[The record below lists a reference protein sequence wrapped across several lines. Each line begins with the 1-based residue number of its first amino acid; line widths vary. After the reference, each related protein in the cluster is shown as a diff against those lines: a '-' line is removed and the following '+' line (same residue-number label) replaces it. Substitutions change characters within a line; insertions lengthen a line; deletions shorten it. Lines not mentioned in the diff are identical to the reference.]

1 MAFNQ
6 QASLKGFD
14 RVFSVSPEARP
25 YTLRDN
31 GFVNT
36 NKGNFQYKR
45 SLKTDNAQG
54 LVFKVMI
61 DEDLKTLKMSTA
73 SEKGFKTIDVTQLN
87 NNEVIIEKINFIL
100 DGFVERHVLIEHNA

>member
-6 QASLKGFD
+6 QASLKGFN

-73 SEKGFKTIDVTQLN
+73 GEKGF

-100 DGFVERHVLIEHNA
+100 DGFVERHVLIEHDA